1 MLKKAKFFLP
11 VFVCLLIVSLFPKEF
26 YAYEYTMQKED
37 RSQQVFQLQEKLVQL
52 GYLHVAPTG
61 YYGTLTENAV
71 LQLQQDFRLSVD
83 GIAGPRTLHRL
94 MEIEKMAKIVHGEAR
109 GEAYKGQVAVAAV
122 IKNRLYSSEFP
133 STVEGV
139 IYQRNAFTAV
149 QDGQYDLTP
158 TYIAYRAVK
167 DAWLGWDP
175 TYGSTYYYNP
185 RIATSQWIFNNTT
198 PKLTIGRHLFAD

>member
-1 MLKKAKFFLP
+1 MSKKSKLFLP
-11 VFVCLLIVSLFPKEF
+11 LFVCLLIVSLFPKESH
-26 YAYEYTMQKED
+26 AYKSTLQKED
-37 RSQQVFQLQEKLVQL
+37 RGQQVFQLQEKLVQL

-71 LQLQQDFRLSVD
+71 RQLQEDFRLSVD
-83 GIAGPRTLHRL
+83 GISGPRTLHRL